1 MFWRRPERREEERSQ
16 ERRLLRFRLQFRLAD
31 LFFVSAIAAL
41 ISFVIAERLDT
52 TGRLPLKVPVRC
64 LTYSADANL
73 LAAGCEDGIT
83 RENVQER

>member
-1 MFWRRPERREEERSQ
+1 MFWRRPERREDERSQ
-16 ERRLLRFRLQFRLAD
+16 GRKLLRFRLQFRLAD
-31 LFFVSAIAAL
+31 LFFASAIAAL
-41 ISFVIAERLDT
+41 TSFVIAERLDT

-64 LTYSADANL
+64 LAYSTDANL